1 MPHPAPHCYVIAEV
15 GINHNGSVDI
25 ARELIDMAVA
35 CGCDAVKFQKRT
47 IDIVYTEEQLDSPRE
62 SPWGTTQRDQKEAL
76 ELGRDEYDAIDR
88 YCRQREID
96 WFASAW
102 DEESL
107 EFIDSY
113 DPPHHKVASAMI
125 TKPDFVDAIAEL
137 GKHTFISTAMCDW
150 EDIERTVETFR
161 SRGTPFTL
169 MHCVA
174 TYPMPDDQANAA
186 LMLRLME
193 RYHCPVGYSSHEVGL
208 ICSMLAAALGAEAI
222 ERHITLDRAM
232 YGSDQAAS
240 LERPGLERLVR
251 DIRVLPKIMG
261 DGDKRLTEEE
271 QPIAQK
277 LRYFAV
283 R

>member
-1 MPHPAPHCYVIAEV
+1 MIRPAPYCYVIAEV

-47 IDIVYTEEQLDSPRE
+47 IDVVYTEEQLNSPRE

-76 ELGRDEYDAIDR
+76 ELGKEEYDAIDR

-107 EFIDSY
+107 EFLAPY
-113 DPPHHKVASAMI
+113 DTSHHKIASAMV
-125 TKPDFVDAIAEL
+125 TNPDFVEAVASL
-137 GKHTFISTAMCDW
+137 GKHAFISTAMCEW
-150 EDIERTVETFR
+150 EDVDRAVEIFR
-161 SRGTPFTL
+161 SVGTPFTL

-174 TYPMPDDQANAA
+174 TYPMPDDQANVA
-186 LMLRLME
+186 LMLTLRE
-193 RYHCPVGYSSHEVGL
+193 RYECPVGYSSHEVGL

-240 LERPGLERLVR
+240 LERPGLARLVR
-251 DIRVLPKIMG
+251 DIRLLPKVMG
-261 DGDKRLTEEE
+261 DGEKRLTEDE

-277 LRYFAV
+277 LRYFV
-283 R
+283 TQ